1 MINLSIPVPE
11 GAFSARHLDPEGL
24 PAWEMRLAASIQCY
38 AQGRISQDKGAE
50 IAGLSRTAFID
61 ALSRA
66 RVSPPSR

>member
-1 MINLSIPVPE
+1 
-11 GAFSARHLDPEGL
+11 
-24 PAWEMRLAASIQCY
+24 MRLAASIKWY

-66 RVSPPSR
+66 HVSPPSR